1 MYSWEEDPN
10 NPLNKNRLSYG
21 GYQPAAAPSISP
33 ASTGSALTAAA
44 GPSSAIPAIG
54 LGLGVA
60 GTALNAY
67 GAYKA
72 SEQAEDQFELQ
83 KEAYEFDKELSL
95 QDRRQAEEE
104 RRRRAALEAG
114 GYAGDYLQ
122 RSIQNYGGY
131 NAMTGR

>member
-10 NPLNKNRLSYG
+10 NPLNNNRLSYG

-33 ASTGSALTAAA
+33 ASTTAAA
-44 GPSSAIPAIG
+44 GTSSVIPALG
-54 LGLGVA
+54 LGLGVI
-60 GTALNAY
+60 GTGLNAY

-72 SEQAEDQFELQ
+72 SEQAEDQFDLQ

-95 QDRRQAEEE
+95 QDRRQSEEE
-104 RRRRAALEAG
+104 RRRRAMLEAG

-122 RSIQNYGGY
+122 QSMQNYGGY
-131 NAMTGR
+131 NAMRG